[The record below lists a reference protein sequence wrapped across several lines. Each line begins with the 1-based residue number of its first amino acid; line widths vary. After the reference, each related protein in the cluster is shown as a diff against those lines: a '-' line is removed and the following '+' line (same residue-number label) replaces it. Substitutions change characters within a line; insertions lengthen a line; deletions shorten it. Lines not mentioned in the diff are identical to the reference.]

1 MYKAGYKVMIRTGI
15 YGASGYT
22 GARLAYYLSRHM
34 GAEIVFV
41 TSRQEK
47 GKRISDLYGWLGGL
61 CDLKFTDPAE
71 IEDEKIDLMFTC
83 APDQVSMN
91 VVPDLLD
98 KGTSVIDLAGDYRM
112 KTGESYEKWYGKP
125 HMSPSYI
132 EKAVYGLTE
141 LNRDRIRET
150 RFVTNPGCYPTSVL
164 LALAP
169 LIEKGLIDP
178 SMVFVSSASGI
189 SGAGRGLK
197 NFKLFYEADSNIM
210 PYNHGRGHKHV
221 GEMEQELSGI
231 TGSPSTVIFAPHV
244 APLKTG
250 ILSTILVNLAP
261 NADKESIHK
270 AFENAYK
277 DEFFVRYHPDRLPES
292 KNVADTNFC
301 DIGFSLVDG
310 TGRAVIV
317 STICNLG
324 KGASGQAVQ
333 NMNVMFGFDEREG
346 LI

>member
-1 MYKAGYKVMIRTGI
+1 MIRTGI

-22 GARLAYYLSRHM
+22 GARLAYYLSKHDEV
-34 GAEIVFV
+34 EIAFI

-47 GKRISDLYGWLGGL
+47 GRRMSDLYGDLGGL
-61 CDLKFTDPAE
+61 CDLEFVDPA
-71 IEDEKIDLMFTC
+71 DVDDVKIDLLFTC
-83 APDQVSMN
+83 APDQVSMK
-91 VVPDLLD
+91 VAPLWLK
-98 KGTSVIDLAGDYRM
+98 KGIKVIDLAGDFRM

-125 HMSPSYI
+125 HESPAYI
-132 EKAVYGLTE
+132 EKAVYGITE
-141 LNRDRIRET
+141 LNREMIKDT
-150 RFVTNPGCYPTSVL
+150 KFVSNPGCYPTSVL

-169 LIEKGLIDP
+169 LVMKGLIDQ
-178 SMVFVSSASGI
+178 SSVFVSSMSGI

-197 NFKLFYEADSNIM
+197 NFKLFYETDSNIL

-231 TGSPSTVIFAPHV
+231 AGSPCNVIFAPHV

-250 ILSTILVNLAP
+250 ILSTILVDLAP
-261 NADKESIHK
+261 DVGRDKLHA
-270 AFENAYK
+270 AFEEAYN

-292 KNVADTNFC
+292 KFVADTNFC
-301 DIGFSLVDG
+301 DIGFSVVEG
-310 TGRAVIV
+310 TGRAVIT

-346 LI
+346 LL